1 MTITEFI
8 TKWRR
13 VELKERAAAQQHFL
27 DLCAL
32 VGHPAPAEFDPTG
45 DEFCFERGASKN
57 TGGDGWADVWK
68 RGFFGWEYKGKHG
81 DLDKA
86 YRQLLLYR
94 ESLENPPLLVV
105 SDMDHIIV
113 RTNFT
118 NTPVVTY
125 HLGLEDL
132 TDTPAF
138 ETLVSVFLAPERLR
152 PDRTIQRITE
162 DAAQRITEIARALRQ
177 RGEEPQA
184 VAQFLDRIVFSLF
197 AEDVGLL
204 PEHLFTRVVEKAAGN
219 PTRFAK
225 LLRDLFKAMAAGGD
239 FGMDSIRH
247 FNGNLFAN
255 VDVLTLTSEE
265 IEKVASVASL
275 DWSGIDPSIFGT
287 LFERALDPSK
297 RGQLGAHYTSR
308 EDIEAVVDPV
318 IMAPLLAEWDAV
330 RADVE
335 RHLQPKGKK
344 KPDDKK
350 ANAALHTF
358 LQRLSHV
365 TVLDPACGSGN
376 FLYVALVKLKNLEK
390 QVILYA
396 MEQGFPGF
404 LPHVGPWQLHGIEV
418 NPYAHELAQMTV
430 WIGWLQWTQANRF
443 GQAQEPIL
451 QALTTFE
458 CKDAI
463 IAIHANSV
471 TEPAWPK
478 AEFIVSNPPFLGDKM
493 MRSALGDE
501 YVDRLRALYDGRVP
515 GGADLCCYWFER
527 ARAQIAAGKCQ
538 RAGLLATQGIRGG
551 RNRDALSRIKETGDI
566 FFAVRDRDWVLDGA
580 NVHVSMVG
588 FDDGS
593 ERGRILDGAAVDSIN
608 ANLTATSD
616 TTRARR
622 FPRQADCSF
631 IGTQKNGP
639 FDVSFDVART
649 WLQLSGNPHGRPNSD
664 VLFPWSNGQDL
675 TQRSSGRWIIDFG
688 VSMPAARAA
697 RYQAPFEYVLRHVK
711 PDRLKNR
718 REAYREKWW
727 LHAEPRPA
735 LREALSQ
742 RARFIV
748 TPTLSKHRVF
758 VWMRSPTLP
767 DKQLVV
773 FARDDDYTFGVLH
786 SRVHEVW
793 ARATGTQLRE
803 VESGFRYTPSSTF
816 DTFPFPE
823 PSAAQCAAITQAAQT
838 LNVERSRWLN
848 PPEWVRED
856 VLTFPASTDGP
867 WARVLIEPNADGIGT
882 ARYLRLVPVDAGAE
896 QQLKKRTLTNLYNAR
911 PTWLANAHRELDEA
925 VFAAYGWS
933 PSMADDELLATLLD
947 LNLARSAA
955 EAPASAAGRQS

>member
-13 VELKERAAAQQHFL
+13 VELTERGAAQQHFL

-32 VGHPAPAEFDPTG
+32 VGHPTPAEFDPTG
-45 DEFCFERGASKN
+45 EEFCFERGASKN
-57 TGGDGWADVWK
+57 TGSDGWADVWK

-105 SDMDHIIV
+105 SDMDRIIV

-138 ETLVSVFLAPERLR
+138 ETLVSVFFAPDRLR

-162 DAAQRITEIARALRQ
+162 DAAERITDIARALRQ
-177 RGEEPQA
+177 RGEAPQA
-184 VAQFLDRIVFSLF
+184 VARFLDRIVFSLF

-204 PEHLFTRVVEKAAGN
+204 PEHLFKRVVQKAAGN

-225 LLRDLFKAMAAGGD
+225 LLRDLFAAMAEGGD

-247 FNGNLFAN
+247 FNGNLFAE
-255 VDVLTLTSEE
+255 VDVLTLTPDEVE
-265 IEKVASVASL
+265 QVERVASL

-297 RGQLGAHYTSR
+297 REQLGAHYTSR

-318 IMAPLLAEWDAV
+318 IMVPLLAEWDAV
-330 RADVE
+330 RAEVE
-335 RHLQPKGKK
+335 QDLHPKGKK

-350 ANAALHTF
+350 ANAALHDF
-358 LQRLSHV
+358 LQRLGQV

-376 FLYVALVKLKNLEK
+376 FLYVALLKLKDLEK

-396 MEQGFPGF
+396 MEQGFPAF
-404 LPHVGPWQLHGIEV
+404 LPHVGPWQLRGIEV

-443 GQAQEPIL
+443 GEPQEPIL
-451 QALTTFE
+451 QALKTVE
-458 CKDAI
+458 CKDAVV
-463 IAIHANSV
+463 ALQAESA
-471 TEPAWPK
+471 TEPGWPK

-515 GGADLCCYWFER
+515 GGADLCCYWFEK
-527 ARAQIAAGKCQ
+527 ARAEIAAGRCR

-551 RNRDALSRIKETGDI
+551 RNREVLARIKETGDI

-593 ERGRILDGAAVDSIN
+593 EPGHMLDGVAVDSIN
-608 ANLTATSD
+608 ANLTARCD

-622 FPRQADCSF
+622 LQRQADCSF
-631 IGTQKNGP
+631 IGTQKNGAFDVP
-639 FDVSFDVART
+639 FDVAYA
-649 WLQLSGNPHGRPNSD
+649 WLHRPGNPNGRPNSD

-675 TQRSSGRWIIDFG
+675 TQRSSDRWIIDFG
-688 VSMPAARAA
+688 VSMPETQAA
-697 RYQAPFEYVLRHVK
+697 RYQAPFEQVERDVK

-718 REAYREKWW
+718 RAAYRERWW

-735 LREALSQ
+735 LRDAIRGRL
-742 RARFIV
+742 RFLV

-758 VWMRSPTLP
+758 LWLCAPTLP

-793 ARATGTQLRE
+793 ARAMGTQLRE

-816 DTFPFPE
+816 ETFPFPE
-823 PSAAQCAAITQAAQT
+823 PTARLREAVAQAAQA
-838 LNVERSRWLN
+838 LDRDRSRWLN
-848 PPEWVRED
+848 PPEWVREN
-856 VLTFPASTDGP
+856 VLVFPASADGP
-867 WARVLIEPNADGIGT
+867 WAGVVTDPNAGGIGT
-882 ARYLRLVPVDAGAE
+882 ARYMRLVPVDASATE
-896 QQLKKRTLTNLYNAR
+896 QVKTRTLTNLYNAK
-911 PTWLANAHRELDEA
+911 PAWLTNAHRALDEA

-933 PSMADDELLATLLD
+933 PSMTDDQLLAKLLD
-947 LNLARSAA
+947 LNLAAA
-955 EAPASAAGRQS
+955 ERDG